1 MNLFALSVELGMDTS
16 EFERGISQA
25 KTKTAAS
32 VTEMKSQYKSLA
44 ASLGGYQSA
53 FNKAAAQYGTSSQ
66 SAQKYSAKIAE
77 QRQKLDECRK
87 SLEAVG
93 VSVEDVCRKMERA
106 SDKTESLSVP
116 FSGLSKT
123 LTGAFTKSQLI
134 ATAITSLAGKF
145 ASFGEGAVKQGT
157 DFNQAMEKYRVAY
170 TNMLGS
176 AEQAQAVLN
185 QIKQDAAHTPLNVD
199 SLVQANQL
207 LISAGV
213 DAGKARS
220 TILAL
225 GDAVSATSGGNDA
238 LSRMAANLQ
247 QIKNVGK
254 ASAADIKQFAMAGI
268 DIYGILADYTGKS
281 TTEVQ
286 NMTISY
292 DLLTAA
298 LQKASEEGGRY
309 YNAMETQSQTMSGR
323 IETLK
328 DNWSQ
333 LLGTLTEGLT
343 ETEGKLVTAASGW
356 VQRLQEAFE
365 TSGANGLM
373 QAGGHIV
380 DDIATGISDGIPSLA
395 TQAAGA
401 VQNFALYLQDNTG
414 QIVDT
419 GGQLLTS
426 LANGILSTAPI
437 VANAAVQTVSS
448 LAVELWNNADK
459 IFTAGA
465 DLLGKLIEGFLS
477 LTGNVIEAIGNITA
491 AIVTKIFTTDWVQIG
506 KDIVSSIGQ
515 GILNGVSAMSG
526 PLDRLSY
533 KLNHALGKNG
543 YEENTFEAWAAANG
557 KTSETRYQQ
566 GSPKDAAYWKRYGDR
581 LARQYGLNETGL
593 DTGSNGTDTTSGE
606 DTTKATK
613 TGSTTETVISSISS
627 TATTTAQN
635 ALGTVTTS
643 IQTLTEKVKDS
654 AGKIKDRIT
663 ETTTT
668 TGKEMVNGVATTFK
682 QVETKVNGTVTKVTK
697 TYDDM
702 SKTLL
707 GTFTNVSETT
717 FDGIITKVQQAV
729 EKYADGSEHIKKTV
743 TETGQ
748 RIGENG
754 AETYEKIITYID
766 GVQDKV
772 TETAQNIDKSI
783 KATQKRIE
791 ENLSKAQQQ
800 FNSGIFKLG
809 KNLYTDLKNQDW
821 AALGLDIV
829 NMMWGEVSQEQREVL
844 SDWANK
850 ALEAINEAY
859 SGGGLSEAFNAFKQI
874 MSNGI
879 KADADGVTT
888 DVKGLSNVFQEL
900 GINVSN
906 VGSKIMGVL
915 GTMGTGMGTFVSNA
929 GTGIAK
935 LAGSM
940 GSLGTLAQGAGGLIA
955 KIGGLIISNPEVAAI
970 IAIVAGVAA
979 LGAALFAKFGKG
991 KSSGGQ
997 AVSHYE
1003 SPFAGHDVYDSLTEF
1018 STRAAM
1024 QHRYIEKT
1032 TGTDAQLGIL
1042 QQIRD
1047 MLDEH
1052 LPDIGTGQLVMDG
1065 EKVADML
1072 TPRLATNVDARIGVT
1087 VTRKARGV

>member
-16 EFERGISQA
+16 SFEQGVDRAKA
-25 KTKTAAS
+25 KTSA
-32 VTEMKSQYKSLA
+32 LA
-44 ASLGGYQSA
+44 GEL
-53 FNKAAAQYGTSSQ
+53 NP
-66 SAQKYSAKIAE
+66 
-77 QRQKLDECRK
+77 R
-87 SLEAVG
+87 
-93 VSVEDVCRKMERA
+93 
-106 SDKTESLSVP
+106 
-116 FSGLSKT
+116 FSGIGKT
-123 LTGAFTKSQLI
+123 LTSAFVKSQLL
-134 ATAITSLAGKF
+134 ATSIVGLAKKIS
-145 ASFGEGAVKQGT
+145 SFGEGIVNQGVA
-157 DFNQAMEKYRVAY
+157 FNQQMEKYTTGF

-176 AEQAQAVLN
+176 AEKAQAVLN
-185 QIKQDAAHTPLNVD
+185 QIKQDAARTPLNVD

-213 DAGKARS
+213 SAGEARS

-225 GDAVSATSGGNDA
+225 GDAVSATGGGSEV

-254 ASAADIKQFAMAGI
+254 AASIDIKQFAMAGI
-268 DIYGILADYTGKS
+268 DIYGVLADYTGKS
-281 TTEVQ
+281 TAEVQ
-286 NMTISY
+286 GMTITY

-298 LQKASEEGGRY
+298 LKKASEEGGRY
-309 YNAMETQSQTMSGR
+309 YNAMETQSQTLSGR

-333 LLGTLTEGLT
+333 LLGTLTKGLT
-343 ETEGKLVTAASGW
+343 ETEGNLVTAAAGW
-356 VQRLQEAFE
+356 VQRLQEGFE
-365 TSGANGLM
+365 TAGANGLM

-380 DDIATGISDGIPSLA
+380 DEVASGISAGIPSLA
-395 TQAAGA
+395 ARAEDA

-414 QIVDT
+414 QIADT
-419 GGQLLTS
+419 GGKLLVS
-426 LANGILSTAPI
+426 LASGILDMAPAI
-437 VANAAVQTVSS
+437 VNSAEQIFSAFV
-448 LAVELWNNADK
+448 VELWNHADE
-459 IFTAGA
+459 IFTTGA
-465 DLLGKLIEGFLS
+465 DLVGKLVKGFLS
-477 LTGNVIEAIGNITA
+477 LTGNVIEAAGNITA
-491 AIVTKIFTTDWVQIG
+491 AIVTKIFTTDWVQVG
-506 KDIVSSIGQ
+506 KDVVSSIGQ

-557 KTSETRYQQ
+557 KTGETRYQQ
-566 GSPKDAAYWKRYGDR
+566 GSQKDTDYWKRYGDK
-581 LARQYGLNETGL
+581 LAQQYGLNETGT
-593 DTGSNGTDTTSGE
+593 DTGSGETDATPGGSSRKRTGTKS
-606 DTTKATK
+606 K
-613 TGSTTETVISSISS
+613 TETVISSVTH

-635 ALGTVTTS
+635 ALGAVTTS
-643 IQTLTEKVKDS
+643 VETLNEKVKDA
-654 AGKIKDRIT
+654 AGKIKDRVT
-663 ETTTT
+663 ETTTE
-668 TGKEMVNGVATTFK
+668 TGKEMVNGVATTY
-682 QVETKVNGTVTKVTK
+682 TLVTKKVTDTNGK
-697 TYDDM
+697 ISTTTKKVYADM

-707 GTFTNVSETT
+707 GTLTT
-717 FDGIITKVQQAV
+717 IAEKTFNGITTTTQQAV
-729 EKYADGSEHIKKTV
+729 ETYADGSQHIKTTA
-743 TETGQ
+743 TETGE
-748 RIGENG
+748 RIVDGVRQ
-754 AETYEKIITYID
+754 TYTKVISYID

-800 FNSGIFKLG
+800 FNSGIFKIG

-829 NMMWGEVSQEQREVL
+829 NVMWGEVSQEQREVL

-879 KADADGVTT
+879 KAEADGVTT
-888 DVKGLSNVFQEL
+888 SVDGLNQVFQKL
-900 GINVSN
+900 GINVSD
-906 VGSKIMGVL
+906 VGSKIMSMLNTIGSGIGNFAV
-915 GTMGTGMGTFVSNA
+915 NA
-929 GTGIAK
+929 GTKIAG

-940 GSLGTLAQGAGGLIA
+940 GSLGTIAQGAGGLLA
-955 KIGGLIISNPEVAAI
+955 KVGSLIMANPEVAAI
-970 IAIVAGVAA
+970 IAIVAGVVA
-979 LGAALFAKFGKG
+979 LGAALFAKFGK
-991 KSSGGQ
+991 SSGGP

-1024 QHRYIEKT
+1024 QHRYMEKT

-1072 TPRLATNVDARIGVT
+1072 TPRLATNMDASMGVYT
-1087 VTRKARGV
+1087 LRAERGV

>member
-16 EFERGISQA
+16 SFEQGVDRAKA
-25 KTKTAAS
+25 KTSA
-32 VTEMKSQYKSLA
+32 LA
-44 ASLGGYQSA
+44 GEL
-53 FNKAAAQYGTSSQ
+53 NP
-66 SAQKYSAKIAE
+66 
-77 QRQKLDECRK
+77 R
-87 SLEAVG
+87 
-93 VSVEDVCRKMERA
+93 
-106 SDKTESLSVP
+106 
-116 FSGLSKT
+116 FSGIGKT
-123 LTGAFTKSQLI
+123 LTDAFTKSQLL
-134 ATAITSLAGKF
+134 ATSIIGLAKKFTSL
-145 ASFGEGAVKQGT
+145 GEGIVNQGVA
-157 DFNQAMEKYRVAY
+157 FNQQMEKYTTGF

-176 AEQAQAVLN
+176 AEKAQAVLN
-185 QIKQDAAHTPLNVD
+185 QIKQDAARTPLNVD

-213 DAGKARS
+213 SAGEARS

-225 GDAVSATSGGNDA
+225 GDAVSATGGGSEV

-254 ASAADIKQFAMAGI
+254 AASIDIKQFAMAGI
-268 DIYGILADYTGKS
+268 DIYGVLADYTGKS
-281 TTEVQ
+281 TAEVQ
-286 NMTISY
+286 GMTITY

-298 LQKASEEGGRY
+298 LKKASEEGGRY
-309 YNAMETQSQTMSGR
+309 YNAMETQSQTLSGR

-333 LLGTLTEGLT
+333 LLGTLTKGLT
-343 ETEGKLVTAASGW
+343 ETEGNLVTAAAGW
-356 VQRLQEAFE
+356 VQRLQEGFE
-365 TSGANGLM
+365 TAGANGLM

-380 DDIATGISDGIPSLA
+380 DEVASGISAGIPSLA
-395 TQAAGA
+395 ARAEDA

-419 GGQLLTS
+419 GGKLLVS
-426 LANGILSTAPI
+426 LASGILDMAPAI
-437 VANAAVQTVSS
+437 VNSAEQIFSAFV
-448 LAVELWNNADK
+448 VELWNHADE
-459 IFTAGA
+459 IFTTGA
-465 DLLGKLIEGFLS
+465 DLVGKLVEGFLS
-477 LTGNVIEAIGNITA
+477 LTGNVIEAAGNITA
-491 AIVTKIFTTDWVQIG
+491 AIVTKIFTTDWVQVG
-506 KDIVSSIGQ
+506 KDVVSSIGQ

-533 KLNHALGKNG
+533 KLNHALGKTG
-543 YEENTFEAWAAANG
+543 YAEYSTFEAWAAANG
-557 KTSETRYQQ
+557 KTGETRYQQ
-566 GSPKDAAYWKRYGDR
+566 GSQKDTNYWKRYGDK
-581 LARQYGLNETGL
+581 LAQQYELNGTGT
-593 DTGSNGTDTTSGE
+593 DTGSGETDATPSGSSG
-606 DTTKATK
+606 K
-613 TGSTTETVISSISS
+613 TRKTQKSKSKSNTETVISSVTH

-635 ALGTVTTS
+635 ALGAVTTS
-643 IQTLTEKVKDS
+643 VETLQEKVKDA
-654 AGKIKDRIT
+654 AGNIKDRVT
-663 ETTTT
+663 ETTTE
-668 TGKEMVNGVATTFK
+668 TGKEMVNGVSTTYK
-682 QVETKVNGTVTKVTK
+682 KVTK
-697 TYDDM
+697 IVDGVVQKETTVYDDM

-707 GTFTNVSETT
+707 GTLTT
-717 FDGIITKVQQAV
+717 IAEKTFNGITTTTQQAV
-729 EKYADGSEHIKKTV
+729 ETYADGSQHIKTTA
-743 TETGQ
+743 TETGE
-748 RIGENG
+748 RIVDGVRQ
-754 AETYEKIITYID
+754 TYTKVISYID

-783 KATQKRIE
+783 KATQKRID

-821 AALGLDIV
+821 AALSLDIV
-829 NMMWGEVSQEQREVL
+829 NMMWGEVSQEQREAL

-888 DVKGLSNVFQEL
+888 DVNGLSKVLQDL
-900 GINVSN
+900 GINVSDA
-906 VGSKIMGVL
+906 GSKIMGVL
-915 GTMGTGMGTFVSNA
+915 NTIGSGMGSLTLNA
-929 GTGIAK
+929 GTDIAN

-940 GSLGTLAQGAGGLIA
+940 GSLGTIAEGVGGLIA
-955 KIGGLIISNPEVAAI
+955 KVGSLIISNPEVAAI

-979 LGAALFAKFGKG
+979 LGAALFAKFGK
-991 KSSGGQ
+991 SSGGQ
-997 AVSHYE
+997 SVSHYE

-1024 QHRYIEKT
+1024 QHRYMAKT

-1072 TPRLATNVDARIGVT
+1072 TPRLATNIDASIGVYT
-1087 VTRKARGV
+1087 LRAERGV

>member
-16 EFERGISQA
+16 SFEQGVDRARA
-25 KTKTAAS
+25 KTSA
-32 VTEMKSQYKSLA
+32 LA
-44 ASLGGYQSA
+44 GEL
-53 FNKAAAQYGTSSQ
+53 NPR
-66 SAQKYSAKIAE
+66 I
-77 QRQKLDECRK
+77 
-87 SLEAVG
+87 
-93 VSVEDVCRKMERA
+93 
-106 SDKTESLSVP
+106 
-116 FSGLSKT
+116 SGIGKT
-123 LTGAFTKSQLI
+123 LTGAFTKSQLL
-134 ATAITSLAGKF
+134 ATSIIGLAKKFSSL
-145 ASFGEGAVKQGT
+145 GEGIVNQGVA
-157 DFNQAMEKYRVAY
+157 FNQQMEKYTTGF

-176 AEQAQAVLN
+176 AEKAQAVLN
-185 QIKQDAAHTPLNVD
+185 QIKQDAARTPLNVD

-213 DAGKARS
+213 SAGEARS

-225 GDAVSATSGGNDA
+225 GDAVSATGGGSEV

-254 ASAADIKQFAMAGI
+254 AASIDIKQFAMAGI
-268 DIYGILADYTGKS
+268 DIYGILADYIGKS
-281 TTEVQ
+281 TAEVQ
-286 NMTISY
+286 GMTITY

-298 LQKASEEGGRY
+298 LKKASEEGGRY
-309 YNAMETQSQTMSGR
+309 YNAMETQSQTLSGR

-333 LLGTLTEGLT
+333 LLGTLTKGLT
-343 ETEGKLVTAASGW
+343 ETEGNLVTAAAGW
-356 VQRLQEAFE
+356 VQRLQEGFE
-365 TSGANGLM
+365 TAGANGLM

-380 DDIATGISDGIPSLA
+380 DEVASGISAGIPSLA
-395 TQAAGA
+395 ARAEDA

-414 QIVDT
+414 QIADT
-419 GGQLLTS
+419 GGKLLVS
-426 LANGILSTAPI
+426 LASGILDMAPAI
-437 VANAAVQTVSS
+437 VNSAEQIFSAFV
-448 LAVELWNNADK
+448 VELWNHADE
-459 IFTAGA
+459 IFTTGA
-465 DLLGKLIEGFLS
+465 DLVGKLVKGFLS
-477 LTGNVIEAIGNITA
+477 LTGNVIEAAGNITA
-491 AIVTKIFTTDWVQIG
+491 AIVTKIFTTDWVQVG
-506 KDIVSSIGQ
+506 KDVVSSIGQ
-515 GILNGVSAMSG
+515 GILDGISALST

-533 KLNHALGKNG
+533 KLNHALGKTG
-543 YEENTFEAWAAANG
+543 YAEYSTFEAWAAANG
-557 KTSETRYQQ
+557 KTGETRYQQ
-566 GSPKDAAYWKRYGDR
+566 GSQKDTDYWKRYGDK
-581 LARQYGLNETGL
+581 LAQQYGLNETGT
-593 DTGSNGTDTTSGE
+593 DTGSGETDATPGGSSG
-606 DTTKATK
+606 KSPSAK
-613 TGSTTETVISSISS
+613 SNTETVISSVTH

-635 ALGTVTTS
+635 ALGAVTTS
-643 IQTLTEKVKDS
+643 VETLQEKVKDA
-654 AGKIKDRIT
+654 AGNIKDRVT
-663 ETTTT
+663 ETTTE
-668 TGKEMVNGVATTFK
+668 TGKEMVNGVSTTYK
-682 QVETKVNGTVTKVTK
+682 KVTKIVDGVVQKETKV
-697 TYDDM
+697 YDDM

-707 GTFTNVSETT
+707 GTLTT
-717 FDGIITKVQQAV
+717 IAEKTFNGITTTTQQAV
-729 EKYADGSEHIKKTV
+729 ETYADGSQHIKTTA
-743 TETGQ
+743 TETGE
-748 RIGENG
+748 RIVDGVRQ
-754 AETYEKIITYID
+754 TYTKVISYVD

-879 KADADGVTT
+879 KAEADGVTT
-888 DVKGLSNVFQEL
+888 DVKGLSKVFQDL
-900 GINVSN
+900 GINVSD

-915 GTMGTGMGTFVSNA
+915 GTMGTGIGTFVSNA
-929 GTGIAK
+929 GTDIAN

-940 GSLGTLAQGAGGLIA
+940 GSLGTIAEGVGGLIA
-955 KIGGLIISNPEVAAI
+955 KVGSLIISNPEVAAI
-970 IAIVAGVAA
+970 IAIVAGVVA
-979 LGAALFAKFGKG
+979 LGAALFSKFGKS
-991 KSSGGQ
+991 SSGGQ

-1024 QHRYIEKT
+1024 QHRYMEKT

-1072 TPRLATNVDARIGVT
+1072 TPRLATNMDTSMGVYT
-1087 VTRKARGV
+1087 LRAERGV